1 MMRFCQQIPA
11 PVSVFLPRLLLLALI
26 GCQQDGHQP
35 SELEE
40 LQANLP
46 VRAGVNV
53 IVVSFDALR
62 ADALGTYGYPRAT
75 SPEIDAFASESIVF
89 DNAYTVAPV
98 TPSSFAAAFT
108 GLLPHRVFHDWDLVY
123 TDTLARR
130 FSEGGYRTAAFLNNT
145 QLTAERHFDTGFD
158 SYDYGPDPEE
168 TVIENALGWLGKNR
182 REKLFAWIHFISPH
196 SPYDYRELAAHLYD
210 ESYEGEF
217 LKTTG
222 GKFDAEKPQ
231 DVERI
236 RSLYD
241 GEVFY
246 ADALFGRL
254 IKGLREGGFLDSS
267 VVIVTS
273 DHGEEF
279 KEHGGFQHDRL
290 TEEHVR
296 IPLIIHH
303 PASLSPLRSGILV
316 SNLDL
321 FPTLL
326 SMAGID
332 FDGNLDG
339 RDLTRISKEPEW
351 IAGVSMLGAR
361 KRWLSMRRG
370 RYKLIRMCMPEENQ
384 QLFDL
389 VADPGEIRD
398 LHQEMPHVTRRL
410 YRDLGLALGGS
421 PCAEMQAA
429 MQGKGPTAGLS
440 DENIEA
446 LKALGYLGD

>member
-1 MMRFCQQIPA
+1 MHCCRQIPVLA
-11 PVSVFLPRLLLLALI
+11 FLPWLVLLALA
-26 GCQQDGHQP
+26 GCQEGGHQL

-46 VRAGVNV
+46 AQAGVNV
-53 IVVSFDALR
+53 IVISFDALR
-62 ADALGTYGYPRAT
+62 ADVLGVYGYPRVT
-75 SPEIDAFASESIVF
+75 SPEIDAFAGEGVVF

-98 TPSSFAAAFT
+98 TPTSFAAAFT
-108 GLLPHRVFHDWDLVY
+108 GLLPHRVFHDWDLIY
-123 TDTLARR
+123 TDTLAQR
-130 FSEGGYRTAAFLNNT
+130 FSASGYRTAAFLNNV
-145 QLTAERHFDTGFD
+145 QLTAERHFDTGFE
-158 SYDYGPDPEE
+158 SYNYGNDPEE
-168 TVIENALGWLGKNR
+168 AVVENALEWLGENR

-210 ESYEGEF
+210 DSYEGDF
-217 LKTTG
+217 LRTTG

-236 RSLYD
+236 RTLYD

-246 ADALFGRL
+246 ADSLFGRL
-254 IKGLREGGFLDSS
+254 VAGLRERGLLDSS
-267 VVIVTS
+267 VLVVTS

-296 IPLIIHH
+296 VPLIIRH
-303 PASLSPLRSGILV
+303 PAFRSPLRSAVLT
-316 SNLDL
+316 SNVDL

-332 FDGNLDG
+332 FDGSIDG
-339 RDLTRISKEPEW
+339 RDLTRIKEEPEW
-351 IAGVSMLGAR
+351 IAGVSMLGAH

-370 RYKLIRMCMPEENQ
+370 RHKLIRMCTPEESQ

-389 VADPGEIRD
+389 VADPLETRD
-398 LHQEMPHVTRRL
+398 LHQEMPQVTRAL
-410 YRDLGLALGGS
+410 HRDLGLALGGE
-421 PCAEMQAA
+421 PCSVMQAA
-429 MQGKGPTAGLS
+429 MQGKGPTVGLS